1 MRACS
6 LAQLFLTLQPT
17 RILCT
22 GDLPGKSSG
31 VGCHFLLQGIDLSNP
46 GIKPASPSSV
56 GIFLT
61 TEPPGVNHF
70 TLSPNTSMNFCF
82 PTPLTTNGI
91 YRCFTFCPN
100 SLARPDYLTLV
111 LICIASIL
119 SDIIHLSYIYILL
132 RPIYSPFMNSSQATL
147 TSSYFEVPGNT
158 TRALLFCKVLR
169 TADI

>member
-1 MRACS
+1 MGNACP
-6 LAQLFLTLQPT
+6 LTCSVVSDSAAHQDPLYRGSPRQEFWS
-17 RILCT
+17 
-22 GDLPGKSSG
+22 GLPFPSPG
-31 VGCHFLLQGIDLSNP
+31 DLSNP

-132 RPIYSPFMNSSQATL
+132 KWKRNS
-147 TSSYFEVPGNT
+147 
-158 TRALLFCKVLR
+158 
-169 TADI
+169 